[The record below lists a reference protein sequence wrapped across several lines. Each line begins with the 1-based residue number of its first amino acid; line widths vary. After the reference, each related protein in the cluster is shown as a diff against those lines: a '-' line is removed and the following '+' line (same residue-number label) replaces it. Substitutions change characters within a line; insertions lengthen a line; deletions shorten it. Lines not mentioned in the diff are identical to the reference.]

1 MAEETPEPREEAM
14 SNVIQFPGDR
24 QCVTVEEVLERLTA
38 AVKAGE
44 VQYLMFTTMGPDT
57 NCKTAMTTI
66 PAHCAVYMN
75 QLQRLSIEELMR
87 DRGMIP

>member
-1 MAEETPEPREEAM
+1 M
-14 SNVIQFPGDR
+14 IQFPGDSSR
-24 QCVTVEEVLERLTA
+24 VTVKDILERLIA
-38 AVKAGE
+38 AVDAGE
-44 VQYLMFTTMGPDT
+44 VEYLMFVTMGPNT
-57 NCKTAMTTI
+57 NVKTAMTTT